1 MDDLFVIRLFRAA
14 KFDVTL
20 FQDLRSDKTALLQSI
35 IVVALFGLMSGI
47 TTFITS
53 HSHSTNI
60 LFISTPATVIFWF
73 TWSYVTY
80 LAGTKIFP
88 THETNSTFSEFVRV
102 VGFTACP
109 GIIPGFPLITGIWSF
124 ALMVIAVKTVLDY
137 KSPIRAIAICMIFP
151 FICFIFVIGF
161 FILIFH
167 DLRP

>member
-1 MDDLFVIRLFRAA
+1 MDLFVIRLFRAA

-35 IVVALFGLMSGI
+35 IIVVLSGLMSGI

-53 HSHSTNI
+53 RPYSMNI
-60 LFISTPATVIFWF
+60 FLISIPVAVIFWF
-73 TWSYVTY
+73 TWSYTTY
-80 LAGTKIFP
+80 IIGSKIFP

-124 ALMVIAVKTVLDY
+124 ILMVIAVKTVLDY
-137 KSPIRAIAICMIFP
+137 KSPIRAIVVCMIFP
-151 FICFIFVIGF
+151 FICCIFIIGF
-161 FILIFH
+161 FILLFH